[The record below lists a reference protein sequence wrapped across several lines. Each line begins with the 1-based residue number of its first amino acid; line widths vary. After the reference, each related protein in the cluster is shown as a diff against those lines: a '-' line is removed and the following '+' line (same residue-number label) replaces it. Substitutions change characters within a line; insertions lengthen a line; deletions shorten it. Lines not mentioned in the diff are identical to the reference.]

1 MIEHSN
7 VNRITFK
14 DKNIILVGTAHIS
27 KESIKLVRQVIE
39 TERPD
44 TVCVELCESRYQS
57 IVKKEQ
63 WENTNIV
70 TVIREKKAFLLLSN
84 LILASFQKR
93 MADRLDIK
101 PGGEMIEAVEAA
113 ESIDAKIH
121 LADRE
126 IRITLMRAW
135 HCLSLWKKIQ
145 LLFELLLSA
154 GSMGEISEDEIEQL
168 KEKDM
173 LDAVINEIGQSMPE
187 LRKILIDERDQYLA
201 EKIRTSKGKHVVAV
215 LGAGHVPGI
224 LEQMDKPTDI
234 KALSQEPP
242 PKKTSLMFKWGLPIL
257 IISLIILGFFKAGK
271 TAGQD
276 MIWWWFVAN
285 GTLAGLGACIALAHP
300 VTIISAIVAAPL
312 TSLNP
317 MIAAGWVS
325 GLVEAFMRKPK
336 VKDFQTLSD
345 DISSIKGFWQNAVTR
360 TLMVVVFTN
369 IGSSLGTFIALPMML
384 KIFGQ

>member
-1 MIEHSN
+1 MIENSN
-7 VNRITFK
+7 VNRITYQ
-14 DKNIILVGTAHIS
+14 DKTIVLVGTAHVS
-27 KESIKLVRQVIE
+27 KESITLVKQVITSE
-39 TERPD
+39 KPD

-63 WENTNIV
+63 WENKNIV

-101 PGGEMIEAVEAA
+101 PGGEMIEAVECA
-113 ESIDAKIH
+113 ESIDAEVH
-121 LADRE
+121 LADRD
-126 IRITLMRAW
+126 IRITLTRAW
-135 HCLSLWKKIQ
+135 YCLSLWKKLQ

-154 GSMGEISEDEIEQL
+154 GSMDDINEDDIEQL

-187 LRKILIDERDQYLA
+187 LRTILIDERDQYLA
-201 EKIRTSKGKHVVAV
+201 EKIRTANGKHIVAV

-224 LEQMDKPTDI
+224 LNEIEKPIDI
-234 KALSQEPP
+234 KALETEPP
-242 PKKTSLMFKWGLPIL
+242 PKKGTLIFKWGLPIF
-257 IISLIILGFFKAGK
+257 IILLIILGFFKAGK

-285 GTLAGLGACIALAHP
+285 GTLAGLGACLALAHP
-300 VTIISAIVAAPL
+300 LTIVSAIVAAPL

-325 GLVEAFMRKPK
+325 GLVEAFMRKPR
-336 VKDFQTLSD
+336 VKDFQTLSE
-345 DISSIKGFWQNAVTR
+345 DISSVKGFWQNAVTR
-360 TLMVVVFTN
+360 TLLVVVFTN
-369 IGSSLGTFIALPMML
+369 IGSSVGTFIALPMML

>member
-7 VNRITFK
+7 VTRIRYKQKT
-14 DKNIILVGTAHIS
+14 IVLVGTAHVS
-27 KESIKLVRQVIE
+27 KESIKLVKEVIE
-39 TERPD
+39 SERPD

-63 WENTNIV
+63 WENSNIV

-101 PGGEMIEAVEAA
+101 PGGEMIAAVESA
-113 ESIDAKIH
+113 EDIDAKIH
-121 LADRE
+121 LADRD
-126 IRITLMRAW
+126 IRITLKRAW
-135 HCLSLWKKIQ
+135 HCLSLWKKLQ

-154 GSMGEISEDEIEQL
+154 GSIEEISEKDIEQL

-173 LDAVINEIGQSMPE
+173 LDAVINEIGHAMPE
-187 LRKILIDERDQYLA
+187 LRNILIDERDQYLA
-201 EKIRTSKGKHVVAV
+201 EKIRTAKGKHIVAV
-215 LGAGHVPGI
+215 LGAGHVPGMQD
-224 LEQMDKPTDI
+224 QMDKPVDI
-234 KALSQEPP
+234 KALESEPP
-242 PKKTSLMFKWGLPIL
+242 PKKSTLFFKWGLPIV
-257 IISLIILGFFKAGK
+257 IIALIILGFFKAGSQ
-271 TAGQD
+271 AGQD
-276 MIWWWFVAN
+276 MVWWWFVAN
-285 GTLAGLGACIALAHP
+285 GTLAGLGACLALAHP

-325 GLVEAFMRKPK
+325 GLVEAYIRKPR

-345 DISSIKGFWQNAVTR
+345 DISSVKGFWRNAVTR

-369 IGSSLGTFIALPMML
+369 IGSSVGTFVALPMML

>member
-1 MIEHSN
+1 MIEHQN
-7 VNRITFK
+7 VNRITYK
-14 DKNIILVGTAHIS
+14 DKTIVLVGTAHVS
-27 KESIKLVRQVIE
+27 QESINLVKQVIE
-39 TERPD
+39 SEKPD

-63 WENTNIV
+63 WENKNIV

-84 LILASFQKR
+84 LILASFQRR
-93 MADRLDIK
+93 MADRLDLK
-101 PGGEMIEAVEAA
+101 PGGEMVAAIECA
-113 ESIDAKIH
+113 EVIDASIH
-121 LADRE
+121 LSDRD

-135 HCLSLWKKIQ
+135 HCLSLWKKLKI
-145 LLFELLLSA
+145 LFELLLSA
-154 GSMGEISEDEIEQL
+154 GSMEEISEEDIEQL

-173 LDAVINEIGQSMPE
+173 LDAVINEIGQTMPE
-187 LRKILIDERDQYLA
+187 LRTILIDERDQYLA
-201 EKIRTSKGKHVVAV
+201 EKIRTAKGKNIVAV
-215 LGAGHVPGI
+215 LGAGHVPGMLNNFEKTI
-224 LEQMDKPTDI
+224 DI
-234 KALSQEPP
+234 KELEKEPP
-242 PKKTSLMFKWGLPIL
+242 PKKSSIIFKWGLPIL
-257 IISLIILGFFKAGK
+257 IIILIILGFFKAGT

-325 GLVEAFMRKPK
+325 GLVEAFIRKPK
-336 VKDFQTLSD
+336 VKDFQSLSE
-345 DISSIKGFWQNAVTR
+345 DISTVKGFWKNAVTR

-369 IGSSLGTFIALPMML
+369 IGSSVGTFIALPMML

>member
-7 VNRITFK
+7 VSRITYK
-14 DKNIILVGTAHIS
+14 DKTIVLVGTAHVS
-27 KESIKLVRQVIE
+27 NESIKLVKQVIE
-39 TERPD
+39 SEKPD

-57 IVKKEQ
+57 ILKKEQ
-63 WENTNIV
+63 WENKNIV

-101 PGGEMIEAVEAA
+101 PGGEMIAAVECA
-113 ESIDAKIH
+113 EAINAKIH
-121 LADRE
+121 LADRD

-135 HCLSLWKKIQ
+135 YCLSLWKKLQ

-154 GSMGEISEDEIEQL
+154 GSLDDISEDDIEQL

-173 LDAVINEIGQSMPE
+173 LDAVINEIGQAMPE
-187 LRKILIDERDQYLA
+187 LRTILIDERDQYLA
-201 EKIRTSKGKHVVAV
+201 EKIRTTKGKHIVAV
-215 LGAGHVPGI
+215 LGAGHVPGM
-224 LEQMDKPTDI
+224 LDQMEKPIDI
-234 KALSQEPP
+234 KALEKEPP
-242 PKKTSLMFKWGLPIL
+242 PKKSALIFKWGLPIL
-257 IISLIILGFFKAGK
+257 IIGLIILGFFKAGS
-271 TAGQD
+271 TAGKD
-276 MIWWWFVAN
+276 MVWWWFVAN

-300 VTIISAIVAAPL
+300 ITIISAVVAAPL

-325 GLVEAFMRKPK
+325 GLVEAFIRKPR

-345 DISSIKGFWQNAVTR
+345 DISTVKGFWQNAVTR
-360 TLMVVVFTN
+360 TLLVVVFTN
-369 IGSSLGTFIALPMML
+369 IGSSAGTFIALPMML

>member
-7 VNRITFK
+7 VNRITYK
-14 DKNIILVGTAHIS
+14 DKTIVLVGTAHVS
-27 KESIKLVRQVIE
+27 KESITLVKEVIE
-39 TERPD
+39 SEKPD

-63 WENTNIV
+63 WENKNIV

-101 PGGEMIEAVEAA
+101 PGGEMIEAVECA
-113 ESIDAKIH
+113 EAIDAEVH
-121 LADRE
+121 LADRD

-135 HCLSLWKKIQ
+135 YCLSLWKKIQ

-154 GSMGEISEDEIEQL
+154 GSMEEISENDIEQL

-187 LRKILIDERDQYLA
+187 LRTILIDERDQYLA
-201 EKIRTSKGKHVVAV
+201 EKIRSANGKHIVAV
-215 LGAGHVPGI
+215 LGAGHIPGI
-224 LEQMDKPTDI
+224 VNEMDKPIEI
-234 KALSQEPP
+234 KSLETEPP
-242 PKKTSLMFKWGLPIL
+242 PKKGKLLFKWGLPIFIIIL
-257 IISLIILGFFKAGK
+257 IVLGFFKAGK

-285 GTLAGLGACIALAHP
+285 GTLAGLGACLALAHP
-300 VTIISAIVAAPL
+300 ITIVSAIAAAPL

-325 GLVEAFMRKPK
+325 GLVEAFMRKPR
-336 VKDFQTLSD
+336 VKDFQTLSE
-345 DISSIKGFWQNAVTR
+345 DISSVKGFWQNAVTR
-360 TLMVVVFTN
+360 TLLVVVFTN
-369 IGSSLGTFIALPMML
+369 IGSSVGTFIALPMML
-384 KIFGQ
+384 KVFGQ